1 MGCRG
6 RRAGAGRRRR
16 EGADPLHNAGHW
28 VDAAPARM
36 QPVRPHEADAPER
49 GERSESWGSS
59 LGFVLAVA
67 GSAVGL
73 GNLWGF
79 AYRASQGGGAA
90 FVLLYLLIVLV
101 VCLPVLVAEMVL
113 GRSTGHAPL
122 IAPATAGGRR
132 WSPLGWLYLAVAAG
146 ILSYYSVLMG
156 WTGRSLLHAL
166 LESLPASMAEA
177 EAYFGAISSGGDAVL
192 GHLFSLALTGAV
204 VAAGIRGGI
213 ERLSRWGMPLL
224 FLLLLGLALWAA
236 RLSGAGEGYTTFLLR
251 WEASK
256 LTDLTT
262 IRNAFTQAF
271 FSIGAGIGAIL
282 AYAAYLD
289 RRSGIPG
296 EAAAVVG
303 MDTAVGLIAGCVT
316 FPVVASFGLGDVVS
330 GSTVGTLFIALPT
343 GLASLGGAGRLV
355 AVLFFSLA
363 YIAAITSS
371 VSLLEVPVSSLM
383 DRLGWCRRRTVWLC
397 VALIGLIGL
406 PSALNVTVLERM
418 DAVFGGVLLIAGGL
432 AMALLLGWCAPQ
444 RFRSDLLASGSTPRL
459 VRALLWLLR
468 WIAPPAIALG
478 LVLSMTDLVRNW
490 VS

>member
-1 MGCRG
+1 MPWISSTAERG
-6 RRAGAGRRRR
+6 
-16 EGADPLHNAGHW
+16 
-28 VDAAPARM
+28 
-36 QPVRPHEADAPER
+36 QPPER
-49 GERSESWGSS
+49 WGSG
-59 LGFVLAVA
+59 LGFVLAAA

-90 FVLLYLLIVLV
+90 FVLLYLLIVLL

-122 IAPATAGGRR
+122 LAPFTAGGRR
-132 WSPLGWLYLAVAAG
+132 WQPLGWLFLAAAMG
-146 ILSYYSVLMG
+146 ILSYYAVLMG

-166 LESLPASMAEA
+166 LSPLPADIDAA
-177 EAYFGAISSGGDAVL
+177 QAYFAAISSGGDAVL
-192 GHLFSLALTGAV
+192 GHLLSLGLTGLV

-236 RLSGAGEGYTTFLLR
+236 ALPEARQGYATFLLR
-251 WEASK
+251 WDAAK
-256 LTDLTT
+256 LLDPAT

-271 FSIGAGIGAIL
+271 FSIGTGIGAIL

-303 MDTAVGLIAGCVT
+303 MDTAVGLMAGCVT

-330 GSTVGTLFIALPT
+330 GSTVGALFIALPT

-355 AVLFFSLA
+355 AVLFFALA

-371 VSLLEVPVSSLM
+371 VSLLEVPASSLM
-383 DRLGWCRRRTVWLC
+383 DRLGWSRRRAVWLC
-397 VALIGLIGL
+397 VALIAVLGL
-406 PSALNVTVLERM
+406 PSALDVGVLERM
-418 DAVFGGVLLIAGGL
+418 DALFGGVLLLAGGL
-432 AMALLLGWCAPQ
+432 AMALLLGWQVPG
-444 RFRSDLLASGSTPRL
+444 RYRTDLLQAGSDSHQ
-459 VRALLWLLR
+459 VRALLWALR
-468 WIAPPAIALG
+468 WISPPAIGLG
-478 LVLSMTDLVRNW
+478 LVVSLTDLLRSW
-490 VS
+490 AG